1 MEGEVMLYSVT
12 ELGSVMEHSYCGFC
26 THLNVKYPLQLALKH
41 CCGGEHQGREDQLLP
56 FSEDTL

>member
-26 THLNVKYPLQLALKH
+26 AHLNVKYPLQLALKH
-41 CCGGEHQGREDQLLP
+41 CCGGEQ
-56 FSEDTL
+56 